1 MPGKWI
7 VEKIAEKMTEKIT
20 EKIAERSISMKNR
33 IVTIVSM
40 IFWAAV
46 CLGGCGNTEL
56 EERNFPLAAAVTL
69 TKENYQM
76 AFGFEQLKDV
86 ADEKSEK
93 ENTSVLLAEGKDCM
107 ELFLHADGENPGEMD
122 YNHLKALI
130 LNRSLLEN
138 EKRLGAFLGY
148 LEEENLFSRNTLLFV
163 TEDEPDQVMEM
174 DTVLKEP
181 VGTYL
186 NERIASDERFKD
198 SEAVTLGSLFRI
210 WENENENLWIPY
222 INCAEDK
229 MILEKYYLMQGRM
242 AAGKVDRETGEL
254 ALLSEQKMKSYSI
267 SLEDAESVTLSNLC
281 CSYAFTEQNG
291 QVTETVTIKAD
302 GKYQGN
308 RELLQ
313 KTKHRDEK
321 LEDLH
326 TDSQDENALLE
337 VEAEI
342 EQTLEEKMDAMTEKL
357 QQNQNADGTNSYYK
371 LGAYARDIYL
381 QYQKDWSSYRKNLT
395 VEYHWDVTL
404 VTSP

>member
-1 MPGKWI
+1 
-7 VEKIAEKMTEKIT
+7 
-20 EKIAERSISMKNR
+20 MKNR

-40 IFWAAV
+40 IYLAV
-46 CLGGCGNTEL
+46 LCLGGCGNTEL
-56 EERNFPLAAAVTL
+56 EERNFSLAAAVTL

-76 AFGFEQLKDV
+76 AFGFEQLKNV

-130 LNRSLLEN
+130 LNRSLLED

-186 NERIASDERFKD
+186 NERIASDERLKD

-229 MILEKYYLMQGRM
+229 MILEKYYLMQGRI

-381 QYQKDWSSYRKNLT
+381 QFQKDWSGYRKNLT

>member
-1 MPGKWI
+1 
-7 VEKIAEKMTEKIT
+7 
-20 EKIAERSISMKNR
+20 MKNR

-40 IFWAAV
+40 IFLAV
-46 CLGGCGNTEL
+46 LCLGGCGNTEL

-130 LNRSLLEN
+130 LNRSLLED

-313 KTKHRDEK
+313 KTKYRDEK

-381 QYQKDWSSYRKNLT
+381 QFQKDWSGYRKNLT

>member
-1 MPGKWI
+1 
-7 VEKIAEKMTEKIT
+7 
-20 EKIAERSISMKNR
+20 MKNR

-40 IFWAAV
+40 IFLAV
-46 CLGGCGNTEL
+46 LCLGGCGNTEL

-130 LNRSLLEN
+130 LNRSLLED

-210 WENENENLWIPY
+210 WENENKNLWIPY

-321 LEDLH
+321 LEDIH

-381 QYQKDWSSYRKNLT
+381 QFQKDWSGYRKNLT

>member
-1 MPGKWI
+1 MPGKGI
-7 VEKIAEKMTEKIT
+7 VKRDSEKDSGKMV
-20 EKIAERSISMKNR
+20 ERSSSMKNR

-40 IFWAAV
+40 IFLAV
-46 CLGGCGNTEL
+46 LCLGGCGNTEL

-76 AFGFEQLKDV
+76 AFGFEQLKNV

-138 EKRLGAFLGY
+138 EKQLGAFLGY

-254 ALLSEQKMKSYSI
+254 ALISEQKMKSYSI

-381 QYQKDWSSYRKNLT
+381 QFQKDWSGYRKNLT

>member
-1 MPGKWI
+1 
-7 VEKIAEKMTEKIT
+7 
-20 EKIAERSISMKNR
+20 MKNR

-40 IFWAAV
+40 IYLAV
-46 CLGGCGNTEL
+46 LCLGGCGNTEL

-130 LNRSLLEN
+130 LNRSLLED

-313 KTKHRDEK
+313 KTKQRDEK

-357 QQNQNADGTNSYYK
+357 QQSQNADGTNSYYK

-381 QYQKDWSSYRKNLT
+381 QFQKDWSGYRKNLT
-395 VEYHWDVTL
+395 VEYHWDVML

>member
-1 MPGKWI
+1 
-7 VEKIAEKMTEKIT
+7 
-20 EKIAERSISMKNR
+20 MKNR

-40 IFWAAV
+40 IFLAV
-46 CLGGCGNTEL
+46 LCLGGCGNTEL

-69 TKENYQM
+69 TKEHYQM
-76 AFGFEQLKDV
+76 AFGVEQLKEV
-86 ADEKSEK
+86 AEEKSEK

-130 LNRSLLEN
+130 LNRSLLED

-326 TDSQDENALLE
+326 TDSQDENALME

>member
-1 MPGKWI
+1 
-7 VEKIAEKMTEKIT
+7 
-20 EKIAERSISMKNR
+20 MKNR

-40 IFWAAV
+40 IFLAV
-46 CLGGCGNTEL
+46 LCFGGWGNTEL
-56 EERNFPLAAAVTL
+56 EERNFPLAAAGTL

-130 LNRSLLEN
+130 LNRSLLED

-381 QYQKDWSSYRKNLT
+381 QFQKDWSGYRKNLT

>member
-1 MPGKWI
+1 
-7 VEKIAEKMTEKIT
+7 
-20 EKIAERSISMKNR
+20 MKNR

-40 IFWAAV
+40 IFLAV
-46 CLGGCGNTEL
+46 LCLGGCGNTEL
-56 EERNFPLAAAVTL
+56 EERNFPLAAALTL

-76 AFGFEQLKDV
+76 AFGFEQLKNV

-130 LNRSLLEN
+130 LNRSLLED

-313 KTKHRDEK
+313 KTKYRDEK

-381 QYQKDWSSYRKNLT
+381 QFQKDWSGYRKNLT

>member
-1 MPGKWI
+1 
-7 VEKIAEKMTEKIT
+7 
-20 EKIAERSISMKNR
+20 MKNR

-40 IFWAAV
+40 IYLAV
-46 CLGGCGNTEL
+46 LCLGGCGNTEL

-76 AFGFEQLKDV
+76 AFGFEQLKNV

-130 LNRSLLEN
+130 LNRSLLED

-313 KTKHRDEK
+313 KTKYRDEK

-381 QYQKDWSSYRKNLT
+381 QFQKDWSGYRKNLT

>member
-1 MPGKWI
+1 
-7 VEKIAEKMTEKIT
+7 
-20 EKIAERSISMKNR
+20 MKNR
-33 IVTIVSM
+33 IVTIAFA
-40 IFWAAV
+40 IFLAV
-46 CLGGCGNTEL
+46 LCLGGCGNTEL
-56 EERNFPLAAAVTL
+56 EERNFPLAVAVTG
-69 TKENYQM
+69 TEENYQM

-122 YNHLKALI
+122 NNHLKALI
-130 LNRSLLEN
+130 LSRSLLEN
-138 EKRLGAFLGY
+138 EEQLGTFLGY

-163 TEDEPDQVMEM
+163 TDDEPEQVMEM
-174 DTVLKEP
+174 DAVLKEP

-186 NERIASDERFKD
+186 NERIASDERLKN

-210 WENENENLWIPY
+210 WENENENLWIPC
-222 INCAEDK
+222 ITCGEDK
-229 MILEKYYLMQGRM
+229 IILEEYYLMQGRT

-267 SLEDAESVTLSNLC
+267 SLGEAESVTLSNLC
-281 CSYAFTEQNG
+281 CSYAFTEQDDH
-291 QVTETVTIKAD
+291 VTEIVTIKAD
-302 GKYQGN
+302 GQYQGN
-308 RELLQ
+308 KELLQ
-313 KTKHRDEK
+313 KTNRRNERA
-321 LEDLH
+321 ENRH
-326 TDSQDENALLE
+326 TKSQDENALLE

-371 LGAYARDIYL
+371 LGGYARDIYL
-381 QYQKDWSSYRKNLT
+381 QYQKDWSGYRKNLT
-395 VEYHWDVTL
+395 VEYYWDVTL

>member
-1 MPGKWI
+1 
-7 VEKIAEKMTEKIT
+7 
-20 EKIAERSISMKNR
+20 MKNR
-33 IVTIVSM
+33 IVTIVSV
-40 IFWAAV
+40 IFLAV
-46 CLGGCGNTEL
+46 LCLGGCGNTEL

-107 ELFLHADGENPGEMD
+107 KLFLHADGENPGEMD

-130 LNRSLLEN
+130 LNRSLLED

-148 LEEENLFSRNTLLFV
+148 LEEKNLFSRNTLLFV

-186 NERIASDERFKD
+186 NGRIASDERFKD

-321 LEDLH
+321 LEDIH

>member
-1 MPGKWI
+1 
-7 VEKIAEKMTEKIT
+7 
-20 EKIAERSISMKNR
+20 MKNR

-40 IFWAAV
+40 IYLAV
-46 CLGGCGNTEL
+46 LCLGGCGNTEL
-56 EERNFPLAAAVTL
+56 EERNFPLAAAVSL

-130 LNRSLLEN
+130 LNRSLLED

-281 CSYAFTEQNG
+281 CSYAFAEENG

>member
-1 MPGKWI
+1 
-7 VEKIAEKMTEKIT
+7 
-20 EKIAERSISMKNR
+20 MKTR

-40 IFWAAV
+40 IFLAV
-46 CLGGCGNTEL
+46 LCFGGCGNTEL
-56 EERNFPLAAAVTL
+56 EERNFPLAAALTL

-76 AFGFEQLKDV
+76 AFGFEQLKNV

-130 LNRSLLEN
+130 LNRSLLED

-229 MILEKYYLMQGRM
+229 MILEKYYLMQGRT

-337 VEAEI
+337 VETEI

>member
-1 MPGKWI
+1 MPGKGI
-7 VEKIAEKMTEKIT
+7 VEKIAEK
-20 EKIAERSISMKNR
+20 IAERSSSMKNR

-40 IFWAAV
+40 IFLAV
-46 CLGGCGNTEL
+46 LCLGGCGNTEL

-130 LNRSLLEN
+130 LNRSLLED

-337 VEAEI
+337 VETEI
-342 EQTLEEKMDAMTEKL
+342 EQTLKEKMDAMTEKL

-381 QYQKDWSSYRKNLT
+381 QFQKDWSGYRKNLT

>member
-1 MPGKWI
+1 MPGKGI
-7 VEKIAEKMTEKIT
+7 VEKIAGKMA
-20 EKIAERSISMKNR
+20 EKIAERSSSMKNR
-33 IVTIVSM
+33 IMAIFSM
-40 IFWAAV
+40 IFLAV
-46 CLGGCGNTEL
+46 LCLGGCENTEL

-130 LNRSLLEN
+130 LNRSLLED
-138 EKRLGAFLGY
+138 EKRLGEFLGY

-163 TEDEPDQVMEM
+163 TEDELDQVMEM

-281 CSYAFTEQNG
+281 CSYAFAEQNG

-308 RELLQ
+308 RELRQ
-313 KTKHRDEK
+313 KTKHRDEE

-342 EQTLEEKMDAMTEKL
+342 EETLEEKMDAMTEKL

>member
-7 VEKIAEKMTEKIT
+7 VEKIAEK
-20 EKIAERSISMKNR
+20 IAERSSSMKTR

-40 IFWAAV
+40 IFLAV
-46 CLGGCGNTEL
+46 LCLGGCGNTEL
-56 EERNFPLAAAVTL
+56 EERNFPLAAALTL

-76 AFGFEQLKDV
+76 AFGFEQLKNV

-107 ELFLHADGENPGEMD
+107 EMFLHADGENPGEMD

-138 EKRLGAFLGY
+138 EKQLGAFLGY

-229 MILEKYYLMQGRM
+229 MILEKYYLMQGRT

-381 QYQKDWSSYRKNLT
+381 QYQKDWSGYRKNLT

>member
-1 MPGKWI
+1 
-7 VEKIAEKMTEKIT
+7 
-20 EKIAERSISMKNR
+20 MKNR

-40 IFWAAV
+40 IYLAV
-46 CLGGCGNTEL
+46 LCLGGCGNTEL

-130 LNRSLLEN
+130 LNRSLLED

-313 KTKHRDEK
+313 KTKQRDEK

-357 QQNQNADGTNSYYK
+357 QQSQNADGTNSYYK

-381 QYQKDWSSYRKNLT
+381 QFQKDWSGYRKNLT

-404 VTSP
+404 LTSP

>member
-1 MPGKWI
+1 
-7 VEKIAEKMTEKIT
+7 
-20 EKIAERSISMKNR
+20 MKNR

-40 IFWAAV
+40 IFLAV
-46 CLGGCGNTEL
+46 LCLGGCGNTEL

-130 LNRSLLEN
+130 LNRSLLED

-302 GKYQGN
+302 GKHQGN

-326 TDSQDENALLE
+326 TDSQDENALME

>member
-1 MPGKWI
+1 
-7 VEKIAEKMTEKIT
+7 
-20 EKIAERSISMKNR
+20 MKNR

-40 IFWAAV
+40 IFLAV
-46 CLGGCGNTEL
+46 LCLGGCGNTEL

-130 LNRSLLEN
+130 LNRSLLED

-163 TEDEPDQVMEM
+163 TEDEPDQGMEM

-381 QYQKDWSSYRKNLT
+381 QFQKDWSGYRKNLT

>member
-1 MPGKWI
+1 
-7 VEKIAEKMTEKIT
+7 
-20 EKIAERSISMKNR
+20 MKNR

-40 IFWAAV
+40 IYLAV
-46 CLGGCGNTEL
+46 LCLGGCGNTEL
-56 EERNFPLAAAVTL
+56 EERNYPLAAAVTL

-76 AFGFEQLKDV
+76 AFGFEQLKNV

-130 LNRSLLEN
+130 LNRSLLED

-381 QYQKDWSSYRKNLT
+381 QFQKDWSGYRKNLT

>member
-1 MPGKWI
+1 
-7 VEKIAEKMTEKIT
+7 
-20 EKIAERSISMKNR
+20 MKNR

-40 IFWAAV
+40 IFLAV
-46 CLGGCGNTEL
+46 LCLGGCGNTEL

-130 LNRSLLEN
+130 LNRSLLED

-186 NERIASDERFKD
+186 NERIASDERFKY

-313 KTKHRDEK
+313 KTMHRDEK
-321 LEDLH
+321 LDDLH

-381 QYQKDWSSYRKNLT
+381 QFQKDWSGYRKNLT

>member
-1 MPGKWI
+1 
-7 VEKIAEKMTEKIT
+7 
-20 EKIAERSISMKNR
+20 MKNR

-40 IFWAAV
+40 IFLAV
-46 CLGGCGNTEL
+46 LCLGGCGNTEL

-130 LNRSLLEN
+130 LNRSILED

-186 NERIASDERFKD
+186 NERIASDEHFKD

-326 TDSQDENALLE
+326 TDSQDGNALLE

-381 QYQKDWSSYRKNLT
+381 QFQKDWSGYRKNLT

>member
-1 MPGKWI
+1 
-7 VEKIAEKMTEKIT
+7 
-20 EKIAERSISMKNR
+20 MKTR

-40 IFWAAV
+40 IFLAV
-46 CLGGCGNTEL
+46 LCLGGCGNTEL

-138 EKRLGAFLGY
+138 EKQLGAFLGY

-395 VEYHWDVTL
+395 VEYHWDITL

>member
-1 MPGKWI
+1 
-7 VEKIAEKMTEKIT
+7 
-20 EKIAERSISMKNR
+20 MKNR

-40 IFWAAV
+40 IFLAV
-46 CLGGCGNTEL
+46 LCLGGCGNTEL

-93 ENTSVLLAEGKDCM
+93 ENASVLLAEGKDCM

-130 LNRSLLEN
+130 LNRSLLED

>member
-1 MPGKWI
+1 
-7 VEKIAEKMTEKIT
+7 
-20 EKIAERSISMKNR
+20 MKNR

-40 IFWAAV
+40 IFLAV
-46 CLGGCGNTEL
+46 LCLGGCGNTEL

-130 LNRSLLEN
+130 LNRSLLED

-313 KTKHRDEK
+313 KTKHREEK

-326 TDSQDENALLE
+326 TDSQDENALME

-381 QYQKDWSSYRKNLT
+381 QFQKDWSGYRKNLT

>member
-1 MPGKWI
+1 
-7 VEKIAEKMTEKIT
+7 
-20 EKIAERSISMKNR
+20 MKTR

-40 IFWAAV
+40 IFLAV
-46 CLGGCGNTEL
+46 LCLGGCGNTEL

-138 EKRLGAFLGY
+138 EKQLGAFLGY

-229 MILEKYYLMQGRM
+229 MILEKYYLMQGRT

-308 RELLQ
+308 RELWQ

-326 TDSQDENALLE
+326 TDSQDKNALLE

>member
-1 MPGKWI
+1 
-7 VEKIAEKMTEKIT
+7 
-20 EKIAERSISMKNR
+20 MKNR

-40 IFWAAV
+40 IFLAV
-46 CLGGCGNTEL
+46 LCLGGCGNTEL

-308 RELLQ
+308 RELLP

>member
-1 MPGKWI
+1 
-7 VEKIAEKMTEKIT
+7 
-20 EKIAERSISMKNR
+20 MKNR
-33 IVTIVSM
+33 IVTIVSV
-40 IFWAAV
+40 IFLAV
-46 CLGGCGNTEL
+46 LCLGGCGNTEL

-76 AFGFEQLKDV
+76 AFGFEQLKNV

-130 LNRSLLEN
+130 LNRSILED

-381 QYQKDWSSYRKNLT
+381 QFQKDWSGYRKNLT

>member
-1 MPGKWI
+1 
-7 VEKIAEKMTEKIT
+7 
-20 EKIAERSISMKNR
+20 MKNR
-33 IVTIVSM
+33 IVTIVSV
-40 IFWAAV
+40 IFLAV
-46 CLGGCGNTEL
+46 LCLGGCGNTEL

-130 LNRSLLEN
+130 LNRSLLED

-357 QQNQNADGTNSYYK
+357 QQSQNADGTNSYYK

-381 QYQKDWSSYRKNLT
+381 QFQKDWSGYRKNLT

>member
-1 MPGKWI
+1 
-7 VEKIAEKMTEKIT
+7 
-20 EKIAERSISMKNR
+20 MKNR

-40 IFWAAV
+40 IFLAV
-46 CLGGCGNTEL
+46 LCLGGCGNTEL

-130 LNRSLLEN
+130 LNRSLLED

-229 MILEKYYLMQGRM
+229 MILEKYYLMQGRT

-291 QVTETVTIKAD
+291 QVTETVAIKAD

-326 TDSQDENALLE
+326 IDSQDENALLE

>member
-1 MPGKWI
+1 MPGKGI
-7 VEKIAEKMTEKIT
+7 VKKIAEKMA
-20 EKIAERSISMKNR
+20 EKIAEEIAERSSSMKNR

-40 IFWAAV
+40 IYLAV
-46 CLGGCGNTEL
+46 LCLGGCGNTEL

-130 LNRSLLEN
+130 LNRSLLED

-357 QQNQNADGTNSYYK
+357 QQSQNADGTNSYYK

-381 QYQKDWSSYRKNLT
+381 QVQKDWSGYRKNLT

>member
-1 MPGKWI
+1 
-7 VEKIAEKMTEKIT
+7 
-20 EKIAERSISMKNR
+20 MKNR

-40 IFWAAV
+40 IFLAV
-46 CLGGCGNTEL
+46 LCLGGCGNTEL

-130 LNRSLLEN
+130 LNRSLLED

-254 ALLSEQKMKSYSI
+254 ALISEQKMKSYSI

-381 QYQKDWSSYRKNLT
+381 QFQKDWSGYRKNLT

>member
-1 MPGKWI
+1 
-7 VEKIAEKMTEKIT
+7 
-20 EKIAERSISMKNR
+20 MKNR

-40 IFWAAV
+40 IFLAV
-46 CLGGCGNTEL
+46 LCLGGCGNTEL
-56 EERNFPLAAAVTL
+56 EERNFPLAAALTL

-76 AFGFEQLKDV
+76 AFGFEQLKNV

-93 ENTSVLLAEGKDCM
+93 ENTPVLLAEGKDCM

-138 EKRLGAFLGY
+138 EKQLGAFLGY

-371 LGAYARDIYL
+371 LGAYARDTYL

>member
-1 MPGKWI
+1 
-7 VEKIAEKMTEKIT
+7 
-20 EKIAERSISMKNR
+20 MKNR

-40 IFWAAV
+40 IFLAV
-46 CLGGCGNTEL
+46 LCLGGCGNTEL

-76 AFGFEQLKDV
+76 AFGFEQLKDM

-130 LNRSLLEN
+130 LNRSLLED

-326 TDSQDENALLE
+326 TDSQDENALME

>member
-1 MPGKWI
+1 
-7 VEKIAEKMTEKIT
+7 
-20 EKIAERSISMKNR
+20 MKNR
-33 IVTIVSM
+33 IVTIVSV
-40 IFWAAV
+40 IFLAV
-46 CLGGCGNTEL
+46 LCLGGCGNTEL

-130 LNRSLLEN
+130 LNRSLLED

-148 LEEENLFSRNTLLFV
+148 LEEENLFSRNMLLFV

-381 QYQKDWSSYRKNLT
+381 QFQKDWSGYRKNLT

>member
-1 MPGKWI
+1 
-7 VEKIAEKMTEKIT
+7 
-20 EKIAERSISMKNR
+20 MKNR

-40 IFWAAV
+40 IFLV
-46 CLGGCGNTEL
+46 VLCFGGCGNTEL

-130 LNRSLLEN
+130 LNRSLLED

-229 MILEKYYLMQGRM
+229 MTLEKYYLMQGRM

-281 CSYAFTEQNG
+281 CSYAFMEQNG

-337 VEAEI
+337 VEEEI

-381 QYQKDWSSYRKNLT
+381 QFQKDWSGYRKNLT

>member
-1 MPGKWI
+1 
-7 VEKIAEKMTEKIT
+7 
-20 EKIAERSISMKNR
+20 MKNR

-40 IFWAAV
+40 IFLAV
-46 CLGGCGNTEL
+46 LCLGGCGNTEL

-130 LNRSLLEN
+130 LNRSLLED

-313 KTKHRDEK
+313 KTKYRDEK

-381 QYQKDWSSYRKNLT
+381 QFQKDWNGYRKNLT